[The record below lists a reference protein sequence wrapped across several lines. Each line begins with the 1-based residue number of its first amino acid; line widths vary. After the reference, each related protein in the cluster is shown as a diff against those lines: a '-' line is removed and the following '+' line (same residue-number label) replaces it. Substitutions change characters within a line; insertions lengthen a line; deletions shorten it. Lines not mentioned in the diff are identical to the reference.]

1 MKENLF
7 KEVRLDKNNPKWNNA
22 IKRNGKLYLRALDIR
37 SDFYRD
43 YGRLLHCQE
52 YRRLKHKTQVFFAPK
67 NDHICTRMEHVNH
80 VSSVSYTISKHL
92 GLNTELTSA
101 IAIGHDIGHAPFGHE
116 GEAILFKIADNN
128 GFSFWHERNGM
139 YVCDNISTLPDVD
152 GKERNL
158 HLTYAVRDGIISHC
172 GEVDENAI
180 FPREEGIDL
189 CSINKA
195 NQYNPYTWEGCVVKI
210 SDKIAYLGRDI
221 EDAITLRILNKK
233 QLLELRSI
241 VKRILNKSTLNN
253 TVLMHD
259 LITDLCKNSSPDKG
273 LVLSPRHLELI
284 NSIKEYNYRH
294 IYNSQRL
301 AYYKEYSNLI
311 INTLYKFLCDIY
323 AGEKTAERLLKRR
336 TLYPNLVMSFRSWLI
351 KYTDIDKRAKQRHKC
366 YNKSIYD
373 INNEMDYK
381 RAIVDFIAGMTDNFA
396 IKMYHEIISF

>member
-1 MKENLF
+1 MRENLF
-7 KEVRLDKNNPKWNNA
+7 KEVKLDKNNAKWEDS
-22 IKRNGKLYLRALDIR
+22 IKRNGKLYLRSLDIR

-116 GEAILFKIADNN
+116 GEARLFDIADKN

-139 YVCDNISTLPDVD
+139 YVCDNISTLPDVN
-152 GKERNL
+152 GYHQNL

-180 FPREEGIDL
+180 FPREDAIDL
-189 CSINKA
+189 CEIKKA
-195 NQYNPYTWEGCVVKI
+195 NQYNPFTWEGCVVKI

-221 EDAITLRILNKK
+221 EDAITLKLLSKT

-241 VKRILNKSTLNN
+241 VRRILNKQTLNN

-259 LITDLCKNSSPDKG
+259 LITDLCKSSSPEKG
-273 LVLSPRHLELI
+273 LVLSPKHLDLI
-284 NSIKEYNYRH
+284 NCIKEYNYKH
-294 IYNSQRL
+294 IYNSKRL
-301 AYYKEYSNLI
+301 SYYKKYSGLI
-311 INTLYKFLCDIY
+311 INTLFEFLHDMY
-323 AGEKTAERLLKRR
+323 EGENTIKNLRSKIL
-336 TLYPNLVMSFRSWLI
+336 LYPTLIKSFESWLV
-351 KYTDIDKRAKQRHKC
+351 KYSELDLKGKQRLKC
-366 YNKSIYD
+366 ANSTIYNIEDKV
-373 INNEMDYK
+373 DYK